1 MANCMM
7 NKTRFWK
14 MIYMTRM
21 RNEGFL
27 SIKKVEEDKMNKMTI
42 RKKTMLLVAAGM
54 DLLHMQKKSLN
65 QQISRVL

>member
-1 MANCMM
+1 
-7 NKTRFWK
+7 
-14 MIYMTRM
+14 MIYMTRT

-42 RKKTMLLVAAGM
+42 RKKAMLLVAAGMAMQSM